1 MLATEKKGKTM
12 PRPQP
17 MYESVASTLRSIA
30 MESIEML
37 GKVKEVFRS
46 IANSNHDYCYYN
58 IIADGLDTDYYSK
71 NVPIPSL
78 NEASQRYRSIFRE

>member
-1 MLATEKKGKTM
+1 M

-46 IANSNHDYCYYN
+46 VANSNKASCYYN
-58 IIADGLDTDYYSK
+58 IIADELDTDYYSK
-71 NVPIPSL
+71 NTPIPTI
-78 NEASQRYRSIFRE
+78 NEASRLYRSFFTE

>member
-1 MLATEKKGKTM
+1 
-12 PRPQP
+12 
-17 MYESVASTLRSIA
+17 

-46 IANSNHDYCYYN
+46 IANSNSDYCYYN
-58 IIADGLDTDYYSK
+58 IIADGLDIDYYSK

>member
-1 MLATEKKGKTM
+1 
-12 PRPQP
+12 

-46 IANSNHDYCYYN
+46 IATAIV
-58 IIADGLDTDYYSK
+58 II
-71 NVPIPSL
+71 VI
-78 NEASQRYRSIFRE
+78 II